1 MSEPPALPLSG
12 ATPGA
17 KPGAAPGATTGDS
30 LPGVLYALTAYLLW
44 GFLPLY
50 MKALAHVP
58 PVEVIAHRVVWS
70 LPIALAVL
78 LWLGRTGD
86 LKAALKSPR
95 MLGMGALTAA
105 LISVNWGIYV
115 WAIGSGHALD
125 AALGYYINP
134 LFSIFL
140 GAVLLGERMGRT
152 QMAAIA
158 LAVVAVGILT
168 WEAGRLPVVALGLTL
183 TWGCYAYLKRRL
195 PIGPNQ
201 GFTLEV
207 LILLIPAL
215 ACIGWL
221 QARGTGHFLQ
231 GVAWD
236 NVLLLGC
243 GIITAVPLMFY
254 ANGAKRLTLST
265 IAIMQ
270 YIAPTMIFLTAVFVF
285 GEPFSGVK
293 LLAFSLIWAALVI
306 YSLPLLAGRLRPR
319 GLRPGVRVG

>member
-1 MSEPPALPLSG
+1 MSDTPALPR
-12 ATPGA
+12 AAVPG
-17 KPGAAPGATTGDS
+17 GDT
-30 LPGVLYALTAYLLW
+30 LPGFLYALTAYLLW
-44 GFLPLY
+44 GFLPIY
-50 MKALAHVP
+50 MKALAHIP
-58 PVEVIAHRVVWS
+58 PVEVIAHRVIWS
-70 LPIALAVL
+70 VPIAILVL
-78 LWLGRTGD
+78 VWLGRTAD
-86 LKAALKSPR
+86 LKAALRSPR
-95 MLGMGALTAA
+95 MLGMAAMTAA

-140 GAVLLGERMGRT
+140 GAVLLGERMGRM

-158 LAVVAVGILT
+158 LAVAAVGILT

-183 TWGCYAYLKRRL
+183 TWGAYAYLKRRL

-207 LILLIPAL
+207 LILLAPAL
-215 ACIGWL
+215 AYVGWL
-221 QARGTGHFLQ
+221 QAQGTGHFLQ

-236 NVLLLGC
+236 NALLLGC
-243 GIITAVPLMFY
+243 GIVTAVPLMIY
-254 ANGAKRLTLST
+254 ANGAKGLTLST

-270 YIAPTMIFLTAVFVF
+270 YIAPTMIFLTAVFIF

-293 LLAFSLIWAALVI
+293 LLAFSLIWAALAI
-306 YSLPLLAGRLRPR
+306 YSLPILAARISRAG
-319 GLRPGVRVG
+319 

>member
-1 MSEPPALPLSG
+1 MSDTPALPRP
-12 ATPGA
+12 T
-17 KPGAAPGATTGDS
+17 AAMGGTTGDS
-30 LPGVLYALTAYLLW
+30 LSGFLYALTAYLLW

-50 MKALAHVP
+50 MKALAHIP
-58 PVEVIAHRVVWS
+58 PVEVIAHRVLWS
-70 LPIALAVL
+70 VPIAVAVIV
-78 LWLGRTGD
+78 WLGRTAD
-86 LKAALKSPR
+86 LKSALKSPR
-95 MLGMGALTAA
+95 MLGMGAMTAA

-140 GAVLLGERMGRT
+140 GAVLLGERMGKT
-152 QMAAIA
+152 QMVAIA

-168 WEAGRLPVVALGLTL
+168 WEAGRLPVVALGLTV
-183 TWGCYAYLKRRL
+183 TWGFYAYLKRRL

-207 LILLIPAL
+207 LILLLPAL
-215 ACIGWL
+215 AYIGWL
-221 QARGTGHFLQ
+221 LSQGTGHFLE

-236 NVLLLGC
+236 NALLLGC
-243 GIITAVPLMFY
+243 GIVTAVPLMIY

-270 YIAPTMIFLTAVFVF
+270 YIAPTLIFLTAVFVF

-293 LLAFSLIWAALVI
+293 LLAFSLIWCALVI
-306 YSLPLLAGRLRPR
+306 YSAPLLAQRFNRAG
-319 GLRPGVRVG
+319 